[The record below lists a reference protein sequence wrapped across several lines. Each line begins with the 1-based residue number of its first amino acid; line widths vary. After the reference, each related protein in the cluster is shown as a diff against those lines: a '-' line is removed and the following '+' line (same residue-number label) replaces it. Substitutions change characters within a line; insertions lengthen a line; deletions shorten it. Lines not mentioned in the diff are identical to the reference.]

1 MHAIKVQIC
10 KMYIPIRPKSIS
22 QVYRVKK
29 EAKEYL
35 NQCRR
40 QVQIQIKGFQISKYF
55 IIYYSALT
63 TKFS

>member
-22 QVYRVKK
+22 KVYRVKK

-35 NQCRR
+35 NECR
-40 QVQIQIKGFQISKYF
+40 QVQIQIKVFQILKL
-55 IIYYSALT
+55 IYHLYSALT